1 MSLNLPPLKERPEL
15 LADWIELRTLAD
27 KRGEFSLARIGR
39 FWDKNRETEHS
50 DSEGRES
57 EEFDTDNEGVSGGD
71 VEKFLSA
78 ITDEIGERLNHLG
91 ECYPFKFSN
100 DGNKLITKK
109 ELTPGAITYAFC
121 LFFEHHKAGE
131 IWSGKWLPKI
141 DNSVRDL
148 FQVCSTL
155 AAAAHVNGSAISFG
169 WPRPNSNPPF
179 LQKLKEVY
187 SQFGEGKPRE
197 SPLPG
202 AAPMV
207 KDEEIDIIAWKPRS
221 DNAPGTTYLLGQVAS
236 GENWTQ
242 KSIAGGSI
250 NYFHNTWFEIIP
262 PSTPNPAIFIPHA
275 VPPCGEGKRRDRIAL
290 LTAKFGMI
298 FDRMI
303 VPSLTQQ
310 GLEIAT
316 KKPLGIIIERAEEY
330 GKINTWVENQ
340 ISDLRVAGG
349 VPL

>member
-1 MSLNLPPLKERPEL
+1 MPLNPPPLKDRPEL
-15 LADWIELRTLAD
+15 LADWIEIRTLAD
-27 KRGEFSLARIGR
+27 EKGEFPFARIGR

-57 EEFDTDNEGVSGGD
+57 EEADTDNDGVSGGD

-78 ITDEIGERLNHLG
+78 ITDEIGERYNHLG
-91 ECYPFKFSN
+91 DCYPFCFSA
-100 DGNKLITKK
+100 DGNKFLLKT
-109 ELTPGAITYAFC
+109 ELSPGAIAYAFC
-121 LFFEHHKAGE
+121 LLFEHNSSGE
-131 IWSGKWLPKI
+131 IWSGKWLPQI

-148 FQVCSTL
+148 FQVCSTI
-155 AAAAHVNGSAISFG
+155 AAAAHVDGCAISFG

-187 SQFGEGKPRE
+187 ALFGEGKPRE
-197 SPLPG
+197 APLTG

-207 KDEEIDIIAWKPRS
+207 KDEEIDVIAWKPRP
-221 DNAPGTTYLLGQVAS
+221 DKTPGTTYLLGQVAS
-236 GENWTQ
+236 GANWTQ

-250 NYFHNTWFEIIP
+250 NYFHSTWFEIIP

-275 VPPCGEGKRRDRIAL
+275 VPPIGEGKRRDRVAL

-303 VPSLTQQ
+303 MPTLTQK
-310 GLEIAT
+310 GLELANKNIPGVT
-316 KKPLGIIIERAEEY
+316 IERVDEY
-330 GKINTWVENQ
+330 RKIPVWVNAQ
-340 ISDLRVAGG
+340 ISGMRLAGG